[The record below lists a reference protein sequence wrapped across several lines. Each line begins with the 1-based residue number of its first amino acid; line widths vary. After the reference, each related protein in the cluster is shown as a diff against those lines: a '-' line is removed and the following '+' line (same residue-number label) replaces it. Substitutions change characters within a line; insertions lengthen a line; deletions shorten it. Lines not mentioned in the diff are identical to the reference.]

1 MAHLWAGT
9 WTVLLSSQSKETP
22 LKSRTFTVSCESP
35 LPTELIVCHLSFLL
49 SNSLFHSAT
58 AIEKPQKQLKTAK
71 STYKLQHS
79 WHTHTPPNTGSS
91 KEQLSMTVSL
101 HLTFFA
107 CKTDCEKKQHPL
119 LPTAHAHMNEF
130 KQHYN
135 KKTMIKCQQEIL
147 TRPCL
152 CDE

>member
-1 MAHLWAGT
+1 MAHIWAGT

-22 LKSRTFTVSCESP
+22 LKSCTFTVSCESP

-49 SNSLFHSAT
+49 SNSFFHSAT
-58 AIEKPQKQLKTAK
+58 SVEKPQKQLKTAK

-91 KEQLSMTVSL
+91 KKQLSMTVSL

-107 CKTDCEKKQHPL
+107 CKTE
-119 LPTAHAHMNEF
+119 TER
-130 KQHYN
+130 
-135 KKTMIKCQQEIL
+135 KKTASTTAYCTCTHE
-147 TRPCL
+147 
-152 CDE
+152 

>member
-1 MAHLWAGT
+1 MRHVLVGT
-9 WTVLLSSQSKETP
+9 WTVLLSSQSEETP
-22 LKSRTFTVSCESP
+22 LKSCTFTVSCESP
-35 LPTELIVCHLSFLL
+35 LPTELIVCHFSFLL
-49 SNSLFHSAT
+49 SNSFFHSAT

-107 CKTDCEKKQHPL
+107 CKTEMAKKNSIHYCL
-119 LPTAHAHMNEF
+119 LHM
-130 KQHYN
+130 H
-135 KKTMIKCQQEIL
+135 T
-147 TRPCL
+147 
-152 CDE
+152 